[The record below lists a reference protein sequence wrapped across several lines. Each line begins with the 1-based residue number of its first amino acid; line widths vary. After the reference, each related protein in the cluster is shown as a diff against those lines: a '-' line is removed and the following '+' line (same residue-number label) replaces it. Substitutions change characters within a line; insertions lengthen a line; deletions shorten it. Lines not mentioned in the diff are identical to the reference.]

1 MLIDW
6 KHWLPYPDPEFINL
20 VLDHRKAAEDFY
32 RLSQT
37 VAQAELQDHSSSG
50 HGIDLTALQSQ
61 LEAADKALWKLA
73 LRPSKPAR
81 RIPEPSLN

>member
-6 KHWLPYPDPEFINL
+6 KHWLPYPDPEHINL
-20 VLDHRKAAEDFY
+20 VLDHRKAAEDFH

-37 VAQAELQDHSSSG
+37 VARVELQDHSSSG

-61 LEAADKALWKLA
+61 LEAADNALRELA
-73 LRPSKPAR
+73 LRPSKPAPC
-81 RIPEPSLN
+81 IPKPSLN